1 MIDFRYHLV
10 SLVSVFMALAIG
22 VVLGAGPLR
31 ESLGDTLTSQV
42 RALRDDKEALQQA
55 VANRDADITGR
66 DELLAGLGASLLPG
80 QLDGRTVVVVTLP
93 GADTAALE
101 PLTTDL
107 TTAGATVTGT
117 VAVQPAW
124 SDPEQAAFRRELAG
138 QLVQYL
144 DPRPEASLGTEG
156 ELAVTLA
163 RSLVSTGGGAQ
174 RPAPAQQALDGLVA
188 AELVTVE
195 QEQPVLADL
204 AVVVG
209 GSPADA
215 AGAGDADW
223 TQSATTAHLA
233 VLEQLDGESRGAVLA
248 APQSDDGEGGL
259 LAALRADADLTETV
273 SSVDGL
279 AAPGARISVV
289 LALREQVEGRAGQ
302 YGTGGSAQA
311 VVPAFTPPATDE
323 VPDGTT
329 PTDGTSTDG
338 TSTDG
343 ASTPADGAT
352 GDPTGDG

>member
-42 RALRDDKEALQQA
+42 RALRADKEALQQA

-80 QLDGRTVVVVTLP
+80 QLEGSSVVVVTLP
-93 GADTAALE
+93 GADPEAVD
-101 PLTTDL
+101 PLVADL
-107 TTAGATVTGT
+107 TTAGAQVTGT
-117 VAVQPAW
+117 VQVQPSW

-144 DPRPEASLGTEG
+144 DPRPEAALGTEG

-163 RSLVSTGGGAQ
+163 RSLVSSSGGAQ
-174 RPAPAQQALDGLVA
+174 RPAPAQQALDGLA
-188 AELVTVE
+188 AGELVTVE

-204 AVVVG
+204 AVVVS

-215 AGAGDADW
+215 AGGEDAEW
-223 TQSATTAHLA
+223 SESATSAHLA
-233 VLEQLDGESRGAVLA
+233 VLEQLDATGGGAVLA
-248 APQSDDGEGGL
+248 GPQSDDGEGGL
-259 LAALRADADLTETV
+259 LAALRGDAELTESV

-279 AAPGARISVV
+279 ADPGARISVV
-289 LALREQVEGRAGQ
+289 LALREQLEGRSGQ
-302 YGTGGSAQA
+302 YGRGPGAQA
-311 VVPAFTPPATDE
+311 VVPTYSAPAADE
-323 VPDGTT
+323 VPD
-329 PTDGTSTDG
+329 DGGGDG

-343 ASTPADGAT
+343 AGSPTGTGTPADGAT

>member
-42 RALRDDKEALQQA
+42 RALRTDKEALQQA

-80 QLDGRTVVVVTLP
+80 QLEGRSVVVVTLP
-93 GADTAALE
+93 GADPEAVG
-101 PLTTDL
+101 PLVADL
-107 TTAGATVTGT
+107 ATAGAEVTGT
-117 VAVQPAW
+117 VQVQPTW

-163 RSLVSTGGGAQ
+163 RSLVSTSGGAQ
-174 RPAPAQQALDGLVA
+174 RPATAQQALDGLVA
-188 AELVTVE
+188 GELVTVE

-204 AVVVG
+204 AVVVS

-215 AGAGDADW
+215 AGAEDAEW
-223 TQSATTAHLA
+223 SESATTAHLA
-233 VLEQLDGESRGAVLA
+233 LLEQLDGESSGTVLA
-248 APQSDDGEGGL
+248 GPQSDDGEGGL
-259 LAALRADADLTETV
+259 LAALRADAALTEVV

-279 AAPGARISVV
+279 ANPGARISVV
-289 LALREQVEGRAGQ
+289 LALREQAEGRAGQ
-302 YGTGGSAQA
+302 YGTGASAQA
-311 VVPAFTPPATDE
+311 VVPPYSPPAAEE
-323 VPDGTT
+323 VPGDDATGG
-329 PTDGTSTDG
+329 PTDGQ
-338 TSTDG
+338 
-343 ASTPADGAT
+343 STPADGAT